1 MYESGSFAT
10 LGKELA
16 VYLTRVGK
24 FPDTMERLVKR
35 HLDKGDEIA
44 AFVARDLYGRFRRG
58 DRRTGISVRC
68 TRISGG
74 TRRRAT
80 RRDSHSRIARGGHFG
95 DVSVEECAARSG
107 WAGMSVDEIKAV
119 VETRRGPNRNAFDGP
134 KTDEQLAEEE
144 ATVLLDKVAAG
155 EMQVTEITQR
165 LAECYSN
172 SDRPALA
179 KLRHELRAL

>member
-1 MYESGSFAT
+1 
-10 LGKELA
+10 
-16 VYLTRVGK
+16 
-24 FPDTMERLVKR
+24 
-35 HLDKGDEIA
+35 
-44 AFVARDLYGRFRRG
+44 
-58 DRRTGISVRC
+58 
-68 TRISGG
+68 
-74 TRRRAT
+74 
-80 RRDSHSRIARGGHFG
+80 
-95 DVSVEECAARSG
+95 
-107 WAGMSVDEIKAV
+107 MSVDEIKAV

-179 KLRHELRAL
+179 KLVMSSFAL

>member
-16 VYLTRVGK
+16 VYLTLRVGK
-24 FPDTMERLVKR
+24 FPDTMEALVKR
-35 HLDKGDEIA
+35 HLDKGDEMS
-44 AFVARDLYGRFRRG
+44 AFVTAICTRGRLRRG

-80 RRDSHSRIARGGHFG
+80 RRDSHSRIANGPLWVTCPWRSAPREAGG
-95 DVSVEECAARSG
+95 
-107 WAGMSVDEIKAV
+107 AGMSVDEIKAV

-172 SDRPALA
+172 
-179 KLRHELRAL
+179 